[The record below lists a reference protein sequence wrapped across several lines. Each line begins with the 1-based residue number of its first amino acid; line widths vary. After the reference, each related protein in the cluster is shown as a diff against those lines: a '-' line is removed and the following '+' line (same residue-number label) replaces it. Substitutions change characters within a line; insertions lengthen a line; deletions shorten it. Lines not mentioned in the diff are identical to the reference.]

1 MRTREA
7 LRGRF
12 YAARRLNRGGGRPH
26 GPGVARPR
34 SLPRPQPASG
44 AVAAERTRILTA
56 ILLRHPSIW
65 HDVEHAYSGLE
76 LPVPLVRLRETLRM
90 WADAA
95 DVLDS
100 TALMSHLT
108 ISGLQSD
115 VDHVLAAV
123 PVPLPACASSD
134 VMPAE
139 AEAGWWHIFGFLNVE
154 RLQEEVG
161 LAGQAAARD
170 LNPDTERRAVALKD
184 ALNKVMRGEPDGVDL
199 AA

>member
-1 MRTREA
+1 
-7 LRGRF
+7 
-12 YAARRLNRGGGRPH
+12 
-26 GPGVARPR
+26 
-34 SLPRPQPASG
+34 
-44 AVAAERTRILTA
+44 VAAERTRILTA

-65 HDVEHAYSGLE
+65 HDVEHAYSNLD
-76 LPVPLVRLRETLRM
+76 LPAPLARLRETLRM

-108 ISGLQSD
+108 FSGLQSD

-123 PVPLPACASSD
+123 PVPLPACASLA

-170 LNPDTERRAVALKD
+170 MNPETQRRAVALKD